1 MRSSALV
8 RVGIMLLLSS
18 SASAQ
23 GKLPRPT
30 AGTGLH
36 HVVNSF
42 EFEIDAPLARA
53 APLFGPEGERKWA
66 GKTWDPKFIYPTQ
79 PRDVEGAVFTVKQ
92 AGRNPLW
99 INTVFDLADGR
110 MQYVATTPGSM
121 VTIVD
126 VRLFPEGLKTRA
138 RVTYTRTALS
148 PDTAAHIVLLGS
160 ADARSGPEWQAAIET
175 ALRTEA
181 SNGTEP

>member
-99 INTVFDLADGR
+99 INTVFDLADAECSTSPPLRGR
-110 MQYVATTPGSM
+110 WSRSSTFDSSRRVSKLE
-121 VTIVD
+121 
-126 VRLFPEGLKTRA
+126 RGLPTRA
-138 RVTYTRTALS
+138 LPCRQIRQRTLCFL
-148 PDTAAHIVLLGS
+148 AARTLAAGPNGKQLL
-160 ADARSGPEWQAAIET
+160 RP
-175 ALRTEA
+175 R
-181 SNGTEP
+181 